1 MQHLFN
7 LLLTFHKFTVC
18 IIKGT
23 YIIGKTQLQFQCRIA
38 QHMGVSPRTVTV
50 EAMKSKV
57 GSDIRDHS
65 LKCKTHIKKE
75 NFKILDRLHNKNG
88 LLLLESLHQKTK
100 KPSIGIQQ
108 QSTPLLCF
116 E

>member
-1 MQHLFN
+1 
-7 LLLTFHKFTVC
+7 
-18 IIKGT
+18 
-23 YIIGKTQLQFQCRIA
+23 
-38 QHMGVSPRTVTV
+38 MGVSPRTGEEV
-50 EAMKSKV
+50 KSKV